1 MKHILTLKDCILHG
15 VQFQK
20 DKLVN
25 TSLPEGLDVEH
36 KVHVA
41 AKFSEKS
48 PYDNDIGV
56 GYVDYTF
63 TIIIQHENITDHDGG
78 LRPLVNLSI
87 TVRLIFEFERPAEN
101 AFLLR
106 DSKEVREYIANDVV
120 NIAWTYWRQECLR
133 LLAASGLPQPEIPLV
148 PNIDPPSQK

>member
-1 MKHILTLKDCILHG
+1 MKDILTLRDCILHG
-15 VQFQK
+15 IQFQK

-25 TSLPEGLDVEH
+25 TSLPSGLDVEH

-63 TIIIQHENITDHDGG
+63 TIIIQHANITDSNGE
-78 LRPLVNLSI
+78 LKPLVNLSI
-87 TVRLIFEFERPAEN
+87 TIRLIFEFEQPEEN

-106 DSKEVREYIANDVV
+106 DSKEVREYIATDVV
-120 NIAWTYWRQECLR
+120 NIAWSYWRQECLR
-133 LLAASGLPQPEIPLV
+133 LLAASGLPQFEIPLI
-148 PNIDPPSQK
+148 PNIDPSS